1 MQAKPILMLL
11 LLSIAQATF
20 SQTADWLNAQSQ
32 TSFANF
38 KAFLAYTDSKST
50 TTHTNTIQLQQAK
63 KAKLAALL
71 AIPDPTVN
79 LPMSFTNNTQ
89 LPVNLFPAEAF
100 GGQQGEYREVQTGVQ
115 YNTTIS
121 QGLDI
126 KLVNLEGWKNL
137 QLAKINIEI
146 TTTDNQLNIKRLYE
160 NLATTY
166 FNIVQL
172 NAQLETAIENLRIA
186 DTLLQIVEN
195 KFEQG
200 LTRQQDV
207 NDSRV
212 NQLNAQENIRQITY
226 LQEQQYL
233 ALKIIADIP
242 ESEQIIILEKPAMD
256 PPIAQP
262 DIRTNELAWKNSILK
277 EQSALTNLK
286 KANLTFAPQL
296 SLVGNNAYNQYNPDF
311 TIWGGN
317 WIHSQYVGLRFNFN
331 LPNANTLSNRSK
343 ARFDYQLS
351 QKNSEKAKI
360 QSTLTQQQ
368 LVTEWDK
375 AISQQSNNAK
385 ILALQEETFQK
396 NKNLYNE
403 GLIALDRTL
412 NSFSAMVTARYNLI
426 VSQVNVSLAQ
436 AKIEINNNIN

>member
-262 DIRTNELAWKNSILK
+262 DIRTN
-277 EQSALTNLK
+277 
-286 KANLTFAPQL
+286 
-296 SLVGNNAYNQYNPDF
+296 D
-311 TIWGGN
+311 
-317 WIHSQYVGLRFNFN
+317 
-331 LPNANTLSNRSK
+331 
-343 ARFDYQLS
+343 
-351 QKNSEKAKI
+351 
-360 QSTLTQQQ
+360 
-368 LVTEWDK
+368 
-375 AISQQSNNAK
+375 
-385 ILALQEETFQK
+385 
-396 NKNLYNE
+396 
-403 GLIALDRTL
+403 
-412 NSFSAMVTARYNLI
+412 
-426 VSQVNVSLAQ
+426 
-436 AKIEINNNIN
+436 